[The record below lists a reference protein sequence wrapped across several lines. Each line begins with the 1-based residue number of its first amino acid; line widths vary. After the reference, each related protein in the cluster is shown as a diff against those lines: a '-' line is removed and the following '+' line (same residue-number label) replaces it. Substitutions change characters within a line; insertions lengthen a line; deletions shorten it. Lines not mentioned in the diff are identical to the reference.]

1 MSNTTLIKVLIY
13 LLVECVGRQA
23 KRLVISCSKLA
34 LREYKRGHNNVA
46 RMIHWKLCEKFNLKK
61 SEKWYLQNPQTVSEK
76 VNHKLIWGMNIQC
89 DNIIMVRR
97 PGITTVNKMEKTA
110 IIIDVAIPGDKI
122 IIDKKN
128 ERIEKYQNLSDFQ

>member
-1 MSNTTLIKVLIY
+1 MLIY

-61 SEKWYLQNPQTVSEK
+61 SEKWYLQNLQTVSEK

>member
-1 MSNTTLIKVLIY
+1 MCGETGKTISHI
-13 LLVECVGRQA
+13 VGE
-23 KRLVISCSKLA
+23 CSKLA
-34 LREYKRGHNNVA
+34 LREYKRRHNNVA

-89 DNIIMVRR
+89 DIIIMERR
-97 PGITTVNKMEKTA
+97 PGITTVNKVEKTTV
-110 IIIDVAIPGDKI
+110 IIDVAIPGDKI

>member
-89 DNIIMVRR
+89 DIIIMVRR